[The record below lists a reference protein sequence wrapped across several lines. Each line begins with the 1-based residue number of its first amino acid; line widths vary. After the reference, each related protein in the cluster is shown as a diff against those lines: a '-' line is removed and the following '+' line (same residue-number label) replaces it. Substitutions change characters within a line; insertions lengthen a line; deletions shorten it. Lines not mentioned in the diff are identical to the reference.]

1 MRVDTK
7 WQTVI
12 LYTVHAKRFCQQPSD
27 GFAQSNSFAP
37 FWSFSESSEWCSVHT
52 LRALFFMFRALSAA
66 VLHSMAAVQWD
77 LYVHEVVSELSGENF
92 LYIFNET
99 LNNKSI

>member
-1 MRVDTK
+1 M
-7 WQTVI
+7 
-12 LYTVHAKRFCQQPSD
+12 
-27 GFAQSNSFAP
+27 
-37 FWSFSESSEWCSVHT
+37 HT